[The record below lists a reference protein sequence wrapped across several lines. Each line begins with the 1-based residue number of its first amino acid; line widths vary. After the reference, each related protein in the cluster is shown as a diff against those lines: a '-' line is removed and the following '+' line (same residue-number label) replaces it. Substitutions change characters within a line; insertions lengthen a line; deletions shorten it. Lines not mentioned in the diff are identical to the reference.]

1 MSAQETNKE
10 IVRRV
15 IEEGVN
21 KQDLSIFD
29 ELISPSFIDHEA
41 DGSGP
46 GGPEGE
52 KELLSSVGVFS

>member
-1 MSAQETNKE
+1 MSAEGNKAM
-10 IVRRV
+10 VRRV

-21 KQDLSIFD
+21 KKNPFVFD
-29 ELISPSFIDHEA
+29 ELISPSFVDHEA

-52 KELLSSVGVFS
+52 K